1 MNVTVRRVFMGTSS
15 NIARM
20 DSFSGDL
27 KVKDRKERSPSSHPV
42 LLKAKIHIH
51 VHAHKPHK
59 NKDRDRDTDKG
70 SQTEKDKRRDREIK
84 THRERIKNGAECIQ
98 TLYN

>member
-1 MNVTVRRVFMGTSS
+1 MNVTVRRAFMGRSS

-27 KVKDRKERSPSSHPV
+27 KVKDRKERRPSSHSV
-42 LLKAKIHIH
+42 LLKAKVHIH

-59 NKDRDRDTDKG
+59 DRDRDRDRDKG
-70 SQTEKDKRRDREIK
+70 SQTEKDKRRDRERK
-84 THRERIKNGAECIQ
+84 TQRERIKNGAECIQ
-98 TLYN
+98 TLYD